1 MIETRNNEV
10 RYFTSDP
17 AKMINKYTV
26 NRVMKTW
33 TEKVFDD
40 AKGEAIEIERHEILL
55 DKGVLINGD
64 VLSSI
69 RFWIEEGSI
78 TEIEVSNQRR
88 MAYPS

>member
-17 AKMINKYTV
+17 AKMLNKFTV
-26 NRVMKTW
+26 NRVVKTW
-33 TEKVFDD
+33 TEKVYDETT
-40 AKGEAIEIERHEILL
+40 KEATEIERHEILL

-64 VLSSI
+64 ILSSI

-78 TEIEVSNQRR
+78 KEIEVSNQRR
-88 MAYPS
+88 MAFEY